1 MSERDTVT
9 GERGSTAA
17 SSGDAAL
24 FAKGIAMG
32 AANVIPGVSGGTI
45 ALITGIYERLIDA
58 IRRFDLAA
66 LRLLLARDF
75 RAAWRHVDGRWLGT
89 VLAGVAVSIVSLARL
104 FEFLLEH
111 HERWTMAF
119 FFGLILL
126 SVLYVARG
134 VERWSASAVAS
145 LLAGTAV
152 AVGIALLAPATENA
166 NAGYVFLCGVIAISS
181 MILPGLSGS
190 FVLIIMGNYALV
202 LGAISSFS
210 LGILV
215 PLGLGCAFGL
225 VAFSHLL
232 SWVFKRVPDQTLALM
247 TGFVLGSLVVIWP
260 WKETLV
266 ETVPRSRGGRRR
278 RAALRW
284 SSATTGSLEL
294 PAQGSARRSWESVS
308 APPPRRVLPE
318 TTWTPSS
325 SRAAPPLWRPVPS
338 GRSVRQLPLSTS

>member
-1 MSERDTVT
+1 MSEREPRAECSGSQSAT
-9 GERGSTAA
+9 G
-17 SSGDAAL
+17 GDLAL

-58 IRRFDLAA
+58 IRRFDLTA
-66 LRLLLARDF
+66 LRLLLARDL
-75 RAAWRHVDGRWLGT
+75 RALWRHVDGRWLAI

-111 HERWTMAF
+111 RERWTMAF

-145 LLAGTAV
+145 LLVGTTIAI
-152 AVGIALLAPATENA
+152 GIALLVPASQNA
-166 NAGYVFLCGVIAISS
+166 NVGYVFLCGVVAISS

-210 LGILV
+210 LDILV

-232 SWVFKRVPDQTLALM
+232 AWVFKRVPDQTLALM

-260 WKETLV
+260 WKETIV
-266 ETVPRSRGGRRR
+266 DTVPRSSGGEPREVVVGYEWFLPDPTSGETLVAVALI
-278 RAALRW
+278 AAGAGAIWLMERF
-284 SSATTGSLEL
+284 A
-294 PAQGSARRSWESVS
+294 ARD
-308 APPPRRVLPE
+308 
-318 TTWTPSS
+318 
-325 SRAAPPLWRPVPS
+325 
-338 GRSVRQLPLSTS
+338 